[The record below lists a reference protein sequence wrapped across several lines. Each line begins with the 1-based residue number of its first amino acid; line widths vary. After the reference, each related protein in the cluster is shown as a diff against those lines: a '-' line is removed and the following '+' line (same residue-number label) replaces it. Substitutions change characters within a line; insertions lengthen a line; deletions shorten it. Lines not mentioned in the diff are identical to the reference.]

1 MKYEILKIAMLF
13 FLSSL
18 FTHQARSAE
27 EGDPQDASVIA
38 MGESLVFARQ
48 KKSIG
53 FLKDHDIEFR
63 VVASGIGMAQTNTMP
78 DDYQTLADISNA
90 QVILYKNTG
99 LFQFYLQSG
108 YYSTPSL
115 GTTYQRSAIQT
126 KDSFGI
132 VPLASVSIAPDDH
145 WLISAGKLNS
155 FGGYESTFSFQNLNI
170 DRGLLWNQTSN
181 VSKGFQ
187 VGYTKGPMSTSITLN
202 DGYYS
207 NQLSW
212 MGLVSNYQF
221 NESNSATFSWTGA
234 IKANSTDTFVTPLAQ
249 NNSQIFNAIYS
260 FKTNRFSIT
269 PYLQYTYI
277 PANPSIGILGSAQ
290 TKGAAVLTNYLVNK
304 LEKGRVTL
312 PFRFE
317 YITSAGNSNENSPNV
332 LYGLGSSAWS
342 ATITPTYEYKHYFVR
357 AELSYVQAINATQ
370 GLVFGSS
377 GSANNQARLMMEVG
391 LLY

>member
-1 MKYEILKIAMLF
+1 MLKIASLF
-13 FLSSL
+13 FI
-18 FTHQARSAE
+18 SAFISHLALAAG
-27 EGDPQDASVIA
+27 GDEAEDISVIA
-38 MGESLVFARQ
+38 MGDSLVFAHQ
-48 KKSIG
+48 KSSID
-53 FLKDHDIEFR
+53 FLKTHEIEFR

-78 DDYQTLADISNA
+78 NDYQTVADIANA
-90 QVILYKNTG
+90 QIILFKNTG
-99 LFQFYLQSG
+99 LLQFYLQSG

-132 VPLASVSIAPDDH
+132 VPLASVSVAPDDH

-187 VGYTKGPMSTSITLN
+187 VGYSNGPISTSVTLN

-212 MGLVSNYQF
+212 MGLATSYKYND
-221 NESNSATFSWTGA
+221 SNSTTFSWAGA
-234 IKANSTDTFVTPLAQ
+234 IKSNSTDTFVTPLAQ
-249 NNSQIFNAIYS
+249 NNSQIFNAIYNYKS
-260 FKTNRFSIT
+260 NRFSFT

-277 PANPSIGILGSAQ
+277 PINPSIGILGSAQ
-290 TKGAAVLTNYLVNK
+290 TKGAAILTNYRFNK
-304 LEKGRVTL
+304 IEEGRFSL
-312 PFRFE
+312 PLRFE
-317 YITSAGNSNENSPNV
+317 YITSAGNGNVNSPNM

-342 ATITPTYEYKHYFVR
+342 ATITPTFEYQHYFVR
-357 AELSYVQAINATQ
+357 AELSYVQAINASQ
-370 GLVFGSS
+370 GLVFGST
-377 GSANNQARLMMEVG
+377 GTATNQTRLMMEIG